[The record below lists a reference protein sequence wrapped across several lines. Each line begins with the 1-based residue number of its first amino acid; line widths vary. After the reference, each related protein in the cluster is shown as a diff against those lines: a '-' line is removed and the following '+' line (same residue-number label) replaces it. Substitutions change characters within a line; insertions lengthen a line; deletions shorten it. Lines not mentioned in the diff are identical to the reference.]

1 MKHNKMNMD
10 ESMTKLNNYIITIP
24 LKLPMGSSLHA
35 EWTQTAKAR
44 LECPRVHKTKHG
56 SENGRNGSLGWE
68 MTWKFFKGEV

>member
-35 EWTQTAKAR
+35 E
-44 LECPRVHKTKHG
+44 
-56 SENGRNGSLGWE
+56 
-68 MTWKFFKGEV
+68 

>member
-1 MKHNKMNMD
+1 MNMD

-56 SENGRNGSLGWE
+56 SEKWKKWVPRVGDDMKILQRGGLRNPN
-68 MTWKFFKGEV
+68 